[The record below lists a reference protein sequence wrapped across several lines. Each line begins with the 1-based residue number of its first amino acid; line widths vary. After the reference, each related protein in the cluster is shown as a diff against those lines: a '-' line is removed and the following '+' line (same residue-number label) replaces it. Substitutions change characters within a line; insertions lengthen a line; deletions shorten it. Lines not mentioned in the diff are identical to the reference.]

1 MGLEPVQGMW
11 PVTATI
17 AEEEGGP
24 LLRINGHPEIPLWLY
39 GNTMIEYPDYSRFV
53 QTVDKARDA
62 GVHVIMWVNVLD
74 EPEHNQKVNEEL
86 FARYPSCYVVFRIG
100 VESPGREGEWAVNEN
115 GKNGQYNSYASS
127 YWRQDLDE
135 RFTRYI
141 AWLREQPYADR
152 VIGFQPMHDYSGEWF
167 FMTLEAT
174 EETGLAD
181 DYSEPARRYFG
192 AWLRERY
199 GAVEALREAWQ
210 DDSVTFDTVQ
220 IPSLAERDASQDGY
234 FKDPLAE
241 RVSID
246 YALFY
251 RTFIPD
257 AIAYTAGLIKRLTG
271 NHCLVGIMYGYNLKM
286 NSSFPRPAATGC
298 FGLGEALRIEAV
310 DFISC
315 PVNYGDRR
323 MGMSAEPMGTFDSL
337 ALYGKL
343 IIMENDTRTHAVL
356 APDYTHPEDYN
367 PDAYG
372 TASFAQTLAETR
384 RDTVTDT
391 VISGGMYWMDLVSR
405 GWWNDRRVWEENQRL
420 IRLHGAKY
428 LLASDRA
435 FSPQMAFVLD
445 EKAMAYITLNP
456 QDAFDLEN
464 GYIWHLINY
473 QTWELAR
480 SGLTYGY
487 YTMAELPRLPDSV
500 RLILLPQTYL
510 YSGEALEQLKAMKR
524 DGRTIVF
531 MRAPGYVS
539 DEGNGTANMERM
551 TGMRFRRMGR
561 APAMTL
567 VTEPEKNGG
576 ITRVGYSGGELA
588 TAFAVED
595 PEAETLGVYEGTGD
609 VSFARK
615 EMDGW
620 TSVFIGTPCLPAALL
635 RCLGRRCGCHA
646 YLDSERDNLRTD
658 GTLFMFHA
666 ARESE
671 GTRTIR
677 LPGARRVL
685 DMEKDAVLEPRCD
698 SFSFSCGEMETRLF
712 VALNPEV
719 KELPASAAVGL
730 EHRMDSQGR
739 CRAHRGDEAVLTF
752 HGRAVSLRARRG
764 PVCGRIGVRLDGVDM
779 PYIDTYAPE
788 EGEGEFLIAYG
799 MKAGVHRLTLCVLE
813 HKHVD
818 AASYGAEWYGFV
830 IGE

>member
-1 MGLEPVQGMW
+1 MG
-11 PVTATI
+11 
-17 AEEEGGP
+17 
-24 LLRINGHPEIPLWLY
+24 
-39 GNTMIEYPDYSRFV
+39 
-53 QTVDKARDA
+53 A
-62 GVHVIMWVNVLD
+62 G
-74 EPEHNQKVNEEL
+74 
-86 FARYPSCYVVFRIG
+86 
-100 VESPGREGEWAVNEN
+100 
-115 GKNGQYNSYASS
+115 
-127 YWRQDLDE
+127 
-135 RFTRYI
+135 
-141 AWLREQPYADR
+141 
-152 VIGFQPMHDYSGEWF
+152 
-167 FMTLEAT
+167 
-174 EETGLAD
+174 
-181 DYSEPARRYFG
+181 
-192 AWLRERY
+192 
-199 GAVEALREAWQ
+199 
-210 DDSVTFDTVQ
+210 
-220 IPSLAERDASQDGY
+220 
-234 FKDPLAE
+234 
-241 RVSID
+241 
-246 YALFY
+246 
-251 RTFIPD
+251 
-257 AIAYTAGLIKRLTG
+257 
-271 NHCLVGIMYGYNLKM
+271 
-286 NSSFPRPAATGC
+286 
-298 FGLGEALRIEAV
+298 
-310 DFISC
+310 
-315 PVNYGDRR
+315 
-323 MGMSAEPMGTFDSL
+323 
-337 ALYGKL
+337 
-343 IIMENDTRTHAVL
+343 
-356 APDYTHPEDYN
+356 
-367 PDAYG
+367 
-372 TASFAQTLAETR
+372 
-384 RDTVTDT
+384 
-391 VISGGMYWMDLVSR
+391 
-405 GWWNDRRVWEENQRL
+405 
-420 IRLHGAKY
+420 
-428 LLASDRA
+428 
-435 FSPQMAFVLD
+435 
-445 EKAMAYITLNP
+445 
-456 QDAFDLEN
+456 
-464 GYIWHLINY
+464 
-473 QTWELAR
+473 R

-524 DGRTIVF
+524 DERTIVF

-576 ITRVGYSGGELA
+576 ITRVGYSGGELT

-595 PEAETLGVYEGTGD
+595 PEAEMLGVYEETGD

-666 ARESE
+666 ARDSE

-685 DMEKDAVLEPRCD
+685 DMEKDAVLEPRCE

-739 CRAHRGDEAVLTF
+739 CRAYRGDETVLTF

-799 MKAGVHRLTLCVLE
+799 MKAGVHRLTLRVLE

-818 AASYGAEWYGFV
+818 AAGYGAEWYGFV